1 MVDIDQ
7 FAVDVHR
14 KICADETEPEGRMS
28 NLLLATPSIDQL
40 ARIIGTVAAPAF
52 LLGAVASFISVLVT
66 RTNHVVERS
75 HFLHGI
81 ADVDA
86 SKAHLKA
93 DLPRLRRRAT
103 LLKRALSCSV
113 LSAILTALI
122 IIVAFVSAFY
132 HVAHEYGVALLFI
145 GALIAFC
152 VSLIDLA
159 REVRL
164 SLHDNDLQK

>member
-1 MVDIDQ
+1 
-7 FAVDVHR
+7 
-14 KICADETEPEGRMS
+14 MS
-28 NLLLATPSIDQL
+28 TLLLTPSIDQL

-52 LLGAVASFISVLVT
+52 LLGAVASFISVLVA
-66 RTNHVVERS
+66 RTNHVIDRS

-81 ADVDA
+81 ADGEV

-93 DLPRLRRRAT
+93 DIPRLKRRAT
-103 LLKRALSCSV
+103 LLKRALSGAV

-122 IIVAFVSAFY
+122 IIVAFISAFY
-132 HVAHEYGVALLFI
+132 HLSHEYGVALLFV

-152 VSLIDLA
+152 ASLIDLA
-159 REVRL
+159 REVRI

>member
-1 MVDIDQ
+1 
-7 FAVDVHR
+7 
-14 KICADETEPEGRMS
+14 MS

-40 ARIIGTVAAPAF
+40 ARIIGTIAAPAF

-66 RTNHVVERS
+66 RTNQVIERS

-81 ADVDA
+81 ADEDV
-86 SKAHLKA
+86 SKAYLRA
-93 DLPRLRRRAT
+93 DIPRLRRRAA
-103 LLKRALSCSV
+103 LLSRALFCSV

-122 IIVAFVSAFY
+122 IIVAFISAFY
-132 HVAHEYGVALLFI
+132 HLAHEYGVALLFV

-159 REVRL
+159 REVRIA
-164 SLHDNDLQK
+164 LHDNDLRK

>member
-1 MVDIDQ
+1 
-7 FAVDVHR
+7 
-14 KICADETEPEGRMS
+14 MS
-28 NLLLATPSIDQL
+28 TLLLATPSIDQL

-66 RTNHVVERS
+66 RTNHVIDRS

-81 ADVDA
+81 ADDDV

-93 DLPRLRRRAT
+93 DIPRLKHRAT
-103 LLKRALSCSV
+103 LLKRALSGAV

-122 IIVAFVSAFY
+122 IIVAFISAFY
-132 HVAHEYGVALLFI
+132 QVSHEYGVALLFV

-159 REVRL
+159 REVRI
-164 SLHDNDLQK
+164 SLHENDLQK